1 MPTHPDDADGAAATA
16 TDRLIDRIRRI
27 GSACVVGL
35 DPSLERI
42 QGVLPVPAGASKDP
56 AACADRIADFN
67 RLVIDAVHDLA
78 AAVKPQSAYYEV
90 YGEHGIRALRE
101 TVAYARARGLPVIMD
116 AKRNDIGETARAY
129 ARAYLGSEDGTS
141 PLDADFLTVTP
152 YLGMDGIQPFIDACR
167 VYGKGI
173 FVLVKTSN
181 PGSADLQDVR
191 CDGVPMYE
199 RVAGLLAPQ
208 ADALVGA
215 SGYSAIG
222 AVVGGTW
229 PQAAAS
235 IRRILPR
242 SLFLVPGYGAQG
254 ATADDLAVY
263 FNPDG
268 LGALVSASRSI
279 LYPPADQVADL
290 GPEGAIRT
298 AAREMVEDV
307 RRIAGGQAAAPG

>member
-1 MPTHPDDADGAAATA
+1 MPTHPNAVAGPNA

-35 DPSLERI
+35 DPNLELM
-42 QGVLPVPAGASKDP
+42 QGVVPVPGGPPTDP

-101 TVAYARARGLPVIMD
+101 TVAYARSKGLPVIMD

-129 ARAYLGSEDGTS
+129 ARAYLGSEHGPS

-152 YLGMDGIQPFIDACR
+152 YLGMDGIAPFIDACR
-167 VYGKGI
+167 AHGKGI

-199 RVAGLLAPQ
+199 RVARLLAPE

-222 AVVGGTW
+222 AVVGGTF
-229 PQAAAS
+229 PAAAAA
-235 IRRILPR
+235 IRGILPR

-254 ATADDLAVY
+254 AGAEQLSPF
-263 FNPDG
+263 FNADG
-268 LGALVSASRSI
+268 LGALISASRSI
-279 LYPPADQVADL
+279 LYPPADRVAAL
-290 GPEGAIRT
+290 GAEGAIR
-298 AAREMVEDV
+298 AAAVEMVESV
-307 RRIAGGQAAAPG
+307 RQIAGRRAGAAH